1 MAKGQAGDAHIPQS
15 LYNADGTMNERMKL
29 AWVDANAAAL
39 EKMVQLKGMGITSLN
54 LGGSMGYSGGSG
66 ALGKPSGSPGQ
77 SALTAGASVGGN
89 LQKQEQT
96 THDYIRAR
104 LFEISDRA
112 ATLGQKDGS
121 AYLTRETQSLY
132 KDVKGE
138 LRFPVGSG
146 ISLSGHT
153 CMMKLKPWMPGA
165 REA

>member
-1 MAKGQAGDAHIPQS
+1 
-15 LYNADGTMNERMKL
+15 MNERMKL

-54 LGGSMGYSGGSG
+54 LGGSMGYSGSSG
-66 ALGKPSGSPGQ
+66 ALGKPPGSPGQ

-138 LRFPVGSG
+138 LSSGWKWHKPVGTYMHDEVEALDARSTGGMNIPFIYGSG
-146 ISLSGHT
+146 STKNIN
-153 CMMKLKPWMPGA
+153 
-165 REA
+165 